1 MEKQSMTN
9 YQKYKDTIMLWR
21 KENYAKFYEM
31 NTPHVKKWIEK
42 NKDHC
47 REVNRI
53 KQRRY
58 NSWKKISKVYFNIL
72 LEL

>member
-9 YQKYKDTIMLWR
+9 YQKYKDTIMNWR
-21 KENYAKFYEM
+21 KENYAKFYET
-31 NTPHVKKWIEK
+31 NTPHVKKRIEK
-42 NKDHC
+42 NKGHC

-58 NSWKKISKVYFNIL
+58 NAWKQISKVFNIL
-72 LEL
+72 LE